1 MRNIYSKSVIFSTRN
16 HLLNGD
22 TDEIAADCSVV
33 MMEEGSGLVTSD
45 TDPAFLTPGSVND
58 LLNIQNGGAGVVGG
72 QAAADSDQLISQGDL
87 EALASIQ
94 EELDRMGSASASQT
108 SFVEG
113 EISVL
118 KIINQHFYF
127 QA

>member
-1 MRNIYSKSVIFSTRN
+1 
-16 HLLNGD
+16 
-22 TDEIAADCSVV
+22 

-113 EISVL
+113 RISVV